1 MGAPGEVWPTVMT
14 AASIV
19 QPDVTLTLDL
29 AGVIRKVE
37 LAGEARVARADGWV
51 GRRWVETVDASA
63 SDVVARMIEDAL
75 TRGLSAFHQI
85 PQRFPSGHELPIEY
99 TTVRL
104 GGNAGMLAIGRNI
117 QAVTELRNRLAAA
130 QQAMEQ
136 DYWRLREVET
146 RYRVLFDVAHEPV
159 LTVRAADLRVMEA
172 NPAAIRALGVNPVGR
187 YLADEIAP
195 TDREQ
200 FLGMLQRS
208 RDKGRAPGMIVHL
221 GREARPWLARS
232 SLISTADGPTYLLH
246 MAPVGGAVAFVPPV
260 EPLAMERLVG
270 RLPDGFVVL
279 DGDGLIVWANDTFLD
294 LAQIGAVQAA
304 IGQPLA
310 RWLGRPGADLPVLL
324 SALRRYGMVRRFE
337 TTLTG
342 LLGTEIIV
350 ECTAG
355 AAADSDTAQ
364 VGIILR
370 EVDARDG
377 RRFDGLRASL
387 EALAGRVGQTPLRE
401 LVGET
406 VATVERHSIEIALG
420 LAGGNRTAAA
430 SLLGLSRQSLYAK
443 LARYGLD
450 DGSGGDE
457 QVRDWEPHD

>member
-1 MGAPGEVWPTVMT
+1 MT

-37 LAGEARVARADGWV
+37 LAGDVDEARADGWV
-51 GRRWVETVDASA
+51 GRRWVETVDESA

-75 TRGLSAFHQI
+75 SRGLSAFHQV
-85 PQRFPSGHELPIEY
+85 PQRFPSGRELPIEY
-99 TTVRL
+99 TTIRL
-104 GGNAGMLAIGRNI
+104 GENAGMLAIGRNI

-146 RYRVLFDVAHEPV
+146 RYRVLFDVAQEPV
-159 LTVRAADLRVMEA
+159 LTVRAVDLRVMEA

-187 YLADEIAP
+187 YMADEIA
-195 TDREQ
+195 TADRER

-208 RDKGRAPGMIVHL
+208 RDKGRAPGMMVHL

-232 SLISTADGPTYLLH
+232 SLINTADGPTYLLQ
-246 MAPVGGAVAFVPPV
+246 MAPVGGATVTPPV
-260 EPLAMERLVG
+260 EPLAVERLVG
-270 RLPDGFVVL
+270 RLPDGFVVV
-279 DGDGLIVWANDTFLD
+279 DGEGLIVWANDTFLD
-294 LAQIGAVQAA
+294 LAQIGAAQAA
-304 IGQPLA
+304 IGQPLG

-350 ECTAG
+350 ECAAG
-355 AAADSDTAQ
+355 ASTEGDLAQ
-364 VGIILR
+364 IGIVVR
-370 EVDARDG
+370 EVNMRDARTAN
-377 RRFDGLRASL
+377 GLGASL
-387 EALAGRVGQTPLRE
+387 EALARRVGQTPLRE

-406 VATVERHSIEIALG
+406 VATVERHSIEIALS

-430 SLLGLSRQSLYAK
+430 GLLGLSRQSLYAK

-450 DGSGGDE
+450 DGADGDE
-457 QVRDWEPHD
+457 RVRDWEPHV